1 MKMTRM
7 RNICLMILMWKM
19 KFKEAI
25 VEMMVMIKA
34 WMLMV
39 LILIS
44 SMMVTNHA

>member
-1 MKMTRM
+1 
-7 RNICLMILMWKM
+7 MILMWKM